1 MLAAAG
7 VGRGDPV
14 LEVGCGT
21 GQLTRRLVTSGC
33 ALTAVDLGPAMVARA
48 RRNVPDGVTFVVSP
62 FEDLD
67 VPPSTYQ
74 LIVSATAFHWIDPE
88 VGFARAAQRLR
99 PGGWLAVLT
108 TGESYDEPVG
118 TTLRGVWVRHV
129 GGERAWKH
137 GTPPSV
143 ADGLAGSGL
152 FEPAVVRE
160 VRVRATLPAEN
171 VFRLEHTRA
180 TSLGFDEATRAAFGR
195 DLRAA
200 LDGTPEVGLDQL
212 TNLMMAR
219 VLAVNPAAR

>member
-1 MLAAAG
+1 MLATAG

-21 GQLTRRLVTSGC
+21 GQLTRQLVTSGC

-88 VGFARAAQRLR
+88 VGFRGRRSSCARAAGSPSSR
-99 PGGWLAVLT
+99 PGRAT
-108 TGESYDEPVG
+108 TSRSEPRSVG
-118 TTLRGVWVRHV
+118 CGSATSGASGRGSS
-129 GGERAWKH
+129 

-180 TSLGFDEATRAAFGR
+180 TSLGFDEPTRAAFGR

-219 VLAVNPAAR
+219 VLPVNPAAR

>member
-1 MLAAAG
+1 MLATAG

-21 GQLTRRLVTSGC
+21 GQLTRRLVISGC

-48 RRNVPDGVTFVVSP
+48 RRNVPEVVTFVVSP

-88 VGFARAAQRLR
+88 VGFTRAARLLR
-99 PGGWLAVLT
+99 PGGWLALLGT
-108 TGESYDEPVG
+108 RESYDEPVG
-118 TTLRGVWVRHV
+118 TTLRAVWARHA
-129 GGERAWKH
+129 GGEGAWKS
-137 GTPPSV
+137 GMPPSLV
-143 ADGLAGSGL
+143 DGLAGSGL
-152 FEPAVVRE
+152 FEPAVVRDAS
-160 VRVRATLPAEN
+160 VRGTLPAEN

-180 TSLGFDEATRAAFGR
+180 TSLGFDEPTRAAFGR

-200 LDGTPEVGLDQL
+200 LDGTPEVGLDQH

-219 VLAVNPAAR
+219 VLPVKPAAR